1 MTYEYFSRNGKVFT
15 IDQAKIELSNI
26 EFAYGFGVYENVRVS
41 KNIVFFLE
49 QHAQR
54 LLGSAEIIGVEHNFT
69 KDFIES
75 SVRELL
81 KKLGAETCN
90 VKIML
95 IGGRDKDSANL
106 YIMCLNPLFPDRKLY
121 KTGVHCTAEN
131 YQRPFPHAK
140 SLNMLPSYL
149 AYKKAK
155 AAGAYDALL
164 VDKNDCVTEGTRTNF
179 FAISGKTIFSPPESE
194 ILLGVTRD
202 NVIKVA
208 KRGGYKVI
216 EKPLPLNYLTNYD
229 GLFLTSTSSKIMP
242 IKSINDDNFHIPDEL
257 DNLMKLFNK
266 FINTNY
272 N

>member
-54 LLGSAEIIGVEHNFT
+54 LLGSAEIIGIEHNFT
-69 KDFIES
+69 KDFIEK
-75 SVRELL
+75 SVKGLL
-81 KKLGAETCN
+81 KKLEAETCN

-95 IGGRDKDSANL
+95 VGGRGKDSANL

-121 KTGVHCTAEN
+121 KTGVHTVTEN

-149 AYKKAK
+149 AYKKART
-155 AAGAYDALL
+155 AGAYDALL
-164 VDKNDCVTEGTRTNF
+164 LNQNNEITEGTRTNF
-179 FAISGKTIFSPPESE
+179 FAISGKTIYSPPESE

-202 NVIKVA
+202 NVVKIA
-208 KRGGYKVI
+208 KQNSYQVI
-216 EKPLPLNYLTNYD
+216 EKSLPFNDLANYD

-242 IKSINDDNFHIPDEL
+242 IKSINKTNFVIPDEL
-257 DNLMKLFNK
+257 NNLIKLFNE
-266 FINTNY
+266 FLDTQL
-272 N
+272 